1 MKRIRVTYFKAAS
14 KAQIPGI
21 GGSPGS
27 SAYVFDGFVCNGN
40 QGGGIVTAMYKL
52 PDGGIRVYKKD
63 GKGSPVESFGII
75 PQPGGGTKNV
85 VGEFVDVAGHLVD
98 ASVCVEEDVPDEAST
113 DAKPAD
119 PPPAKPAQQQ
129 GSQRR

>member
-1 MKRIRVTYFKAAS
+1 MKRIRVSYFKAAR

-27 SAYVFDGFVCNGN
+27 SSYVFDGFLCGGN
-40 QGGGIVTAMYKL
+40 QGGGIVAAMYKL

-63 GKGSPVESFGII
+63 GAGNPVRSFGII

-85 VGEFVDVAGHLVD
+85 VGDFVDVASHLID
-98 ASVCVEEDVPDEAST
+98 ASVCVEEEVAEEVAT
-113 DAKPAD
+113 QD
-119 PPPAKPAQQQ
+119 PPAAKPAQQQ
-129 GSQRR
+129 SPQRR